1 MIYRMKLQ
9 NEPFKQ
15 IKKGT
20 KEIEIRLNDEKRKF
34 FEIND
39 HIEFINITTLEIMF
53 VKITNL
59 YHFKNFEDLFNYFD
73 NSTLGCGSYEEMY
86 KYYLR
91 EEEKKYGVLGIEI
104 KVLPNVNQVIHN
116 EDNLTL
122 NDANRVTRRAKLIVE
137 NNNDEKKQDNQKSD
151 NNNYSENTNIDLM
164 VLGEIMMGGKVTTNL
179 DYNFLIGGHIDN
191 DESDE
196 QCLTR
201 EVAEESGVTLNFSNI
216 LPIASS
222 NYINKDYPKNGD
234 ITYTNTNYYAIKYD
248 LVPNIEMQN
257 LTEEEIK
264 ENFKLM
270 YIPKNE
276 VINFLENTK
285 EINATLS
292 DTIMAIK
299 VYLNLQ
305 K

>member
-15 IKKGT
+15 IKKEI
-20 KEIEIRLNDEKRKF
+20 KKIEIRLNDEKRKI

-39 HIEFINITTLEIMF
+39 YIEFTNITTLEIMF

-59 YHFKNFEDLFNYFD
+59 YHFKNFEDLFNNFD
-73 NSTLGCGSYEEMY
+73 NSILGCGSYEEMY
-86 KYYLR
+86 KYYSK

-104 KVLPNVNQVIHN
+104 KVLPKVNQVIHN

-122 NDANRVTRRAKLIVE
+122 NDPNKVTLRAKLIVE
-137 NNNDEKKQDNQKSD
+137 NNNDE
-151 NNNYSENTNIDLM
+151 IL
-164 VLGEIMMGGKVTTNL
+164 ICHMGVK
-179 DYNFLIGGHIDN
+179 YFLIGGHIDN

-257 LTEEEIK
+257 LTEEEKK

>member
-1 MIYRMKLQ
+1 MIYKMKLQ
-9 NEPFKQ
+9 GEPFKQ
-15 IKKGT
+15 IKKRI
-20 KEIEIRLNDEKRKF
+20 KKIEIRLNDEKRKF

-39 HIEFINITTLEIMF
+39 YIEFTNISTLEIMF

-59 YHFKNFEDLFNYFD
+59 YHFESFEKLFNNFD
-73 NSTLGCGSYEEMY
+73 NSILGCGSYEEMY
-86 KYYLR
+86 KYYSK

-104 KVLPNVNQVIHN
+104 KVLPKVNQVIHN

-122 NDANRVTRRAKLIVE
+122 NDANKVTRRAKLIVE
-137 NNNDEKKQDNQKSD
+137 NNNDE
-151 NNNYSENTNIDLM
+151 IL
-164 VLGEIMMGGKVTTNL
+164 LCHMGVK
-179 DYNFLIGGHIDN
+179 YFLIGGHIDN

-196 QCLTR
+196 ECLVR

-222 NYINKDYPKNGD
+222 NYINKDYPKNSD

-257 LTEEEIK
+257 LTEEEKK

-276 VINFLENTK
+276 VINFLENNK

>member
-15 IKKGT
+15 IKKGI
-20 KEIEIRLNDEKRKF
+20 KKIEIRLNDEKRKI

-39 HIEFINITTLEIMF
+39 YIEFTNITTLEIMF

-59 YHFKNFEDLFNYFD
+59 YHFESFEKLFNNFD
-73 NSTLGCGSYEEMY
+73 NSILGCGSYEEMY
-86 KYYLR
+86 KYYSR
-91 EEEKKYGVLGIEI
+91 EEENKYGVLGIEI
-104 KVLPNVNQVIHN
+104 KVLPKVNQVIHN

-122 NDANRVTRRAKLIVE
+122 NDANKVTLRAKLIVE
-137 NNNDEKKQDNQKSD
+137 NNNDE
-151 NNNYSENTNIDLM
+151 IL
-164 VLGEIMMGGKVTTNL
+164 ICHMGVK
-179 DYNFLIGGHIDN
+179 YFLIGGHIDN

-201 EVAEESGVTLNFSNI
+201 EVAEESGVTLDFSNI

-257 LTEEEIK
+257 LTEEEKK

>member
-9 NEPFKQ
+9 NEPFNQ
-15 IKKGT
+15 IKLGT
-20 KEIEIRLNDEKRKF
+20 KEIEIRLNDEKRKIF
-34 FEIND
+34 KIND
-39 HIEFINITTLEIMF
+39 YIEFTNISTLEIMF

-59 YHFKNFEDLFNYFD
+59 YHFKNFEKLFNNFD
-73 NSTLGCGSYEEMY
+73 NSILGCGSYEEMY
-86 KYYLR
+86 KYYSK
-91 EEEKKYGVLGIEI
+91 EEENKYGVLGIEI
-104 KVLPNVNQVIHN
+104 KVLPKVNQVIHN

-122 NDANRVTRRAKLIVE
+122 NDANKVTRRAKLIVE
-137 NNNDEKKQDNQKSD
+137 NNNDE
-151 NNNYSENTNIDLM
+151 IL
-164 VLGEIMMGGKVTTNL
+164 ICHMGVK
-179 DYNFLIGGHIDN
+179 YFLIGGHIDN

-257 LTEEEIK
+257 LTEEEKK

>member
-15 IKKGT
+15 MKKEIKK
-20 KEIEIRLNDEKRKF
+20 IEIRLNDEKRKI

-39 HIEFINITTLEIMF
+39 YIEFTNITTLEIMF

-59 YHFKNFEDLFNYFD
+59 CHFESFEDLFNYFD
-73 NSTLGCGSYEEMY
+73 KSTLGCGSYEEMY
-86 KYYLR
+86 KYYSK

-104 KVLPNVNQVIHN
+104 KVLPKVNQVIHN

-122 NDANRVTRRAKLIVE
+122 NDPNKVTLRAKLIVE
-137 NNNDEKKQDNQKSD
+137 NNNDE
-151 NNNYSENTNIDLM
+151 IL
-164 VLGEIMMGGKVTTNL
+164 ICHMGVK
-179 DYNFLIGGHIDN
+179 YFLIGGHIDN

-201 EVAEESGVTLNFSNI
+201 EVAEESGVTLDFSNI

-222 NYINKDYPKNGD
+222 NYINKDYPQNGD

-257 LTEEEIK
+257 LTEEEKK

>member
-15 IKKGT
+15 IKKGI
-20 KEIEIRLNDEKRKF
+20 KKIEIRLNDEKRKI

-39 HIEFINITTLEIMF
+39 YIEFTNITTLEIMF

-59 YHFKNFEDLFNYFD
+59 YHFESFEKLFNNFD
-73 NSTLGCGSYEEMY
+73 NSILGCGSYEEMY
-86 KYYLR
+86 KYYSR

-104 KVLPNVNQVIHN
+104 KVLPKVNQVIHN

-122 NDANRVTRRAKLIVE
+122 NDANKVTLRAKLIVE
-137 NNNDEKKQDNQKSD
+137 NNNDE
-151 NNNYSENTNIDLM
+151 IL
-164 VLGEIMMGGKVTTNL
+164 ICHMGVK
-179 DYNFLIGGHIDN
+179 YFLIGGHIDN

-201 EVAEESGVTLNFSNI
+201 EVAEESGVTLDFSNI

-222 NYINKDYPKNGD
+222 NYINKDYPQNGD
-234 ITYTNTNYYAIKYD
+234 FTYTNTNYYAIKYD

-257 LTEEEIK
+257 LTEEEKK

-276 VINFLENTK
+276 VINFLKNTK

>member
-9 NEPFKQ
+9 NEPFNQ
-15 IKKGT
+15 IKVGT
-20 KEIEIRLNDEKRKF
+20 KKIEIRLNDEKRKVF
-34 FEIND
+34 KIND
-39 HIEFINITTLEIMF
+39 YIEFTNITTLEIMF

-59 YHFKNFEDLFNYFD
+59 YHFESFEKMFNNFD
-73 NSTLGCGSYEEMY
+73 NSLLGGGSYKEMY
-86 KYYLR
+86 NYYSK
-91 EEEKKYGVLGIEI
+91 EEENKYGVLGIEI
-104 KVLPNVNQVIHN
+104 EVLPKVNQVIHN

-137 NNNDEKKQDNQKSD
+137 NSKEEILICHMGT
-151 NNNYSENTNIDLM
+151 NY
-164 VLGEIMMGGKVTTNL
+164 
-179 DYNFLIGGHIDN
+179 FLIGGHVDK

-196 QCLTR
+196 ECLTR

-222 NYINKDYPKNGD
+222 NYINKDYPEED
-234 ITYTNTNYYAIKYD
+234 TITYTNSNYYALKYD

-257 LTEEEIK
+257 LTQEEIN
-264 ENFKLM
+264 ENFELM
-270 YIPKNE
+270 YIPKSE
-276 VINFLENTK
+276 VINFLEKNK
-285 EINATLS
+285 ETCQRKGTLS

>member
-15 IKKGT
+15 IKKEI
-20 KEIEIRLNDEKRKF
+20 KKIEIRLNDEKRKI

-39 HIEFINITTLEIMF
+39 YIEFTNITTLEIMF

-59 YHFKNFEDLFNYFD
+59 YHFKNFEDLFNNFD
-73 NSTLGCGSYEEMY
+73 NSILGCGSYEEMY
-86 KYYLR
+86 KYYSR

-104 KVLPNVNQVIHN
+104 KVLPKVNQVIHN

-122 NDANRVTRRAKLIVE
+122 NDANKVTLRAKLIVE
-137 NNNDEKKQDNQKSD
+137 NNNDE
-151 NNNYSENTNIDLM
+151 IL
-164 VLGEIMMGGKVTTNL
+164 ICHMGVK
-179 DYNFLIGGHIDN
+179 YFLIGGHIDN

-201 EVAEESGVTLNFSNI
+201 EVAEESGVTLDFSNI

-222 NYINKDYPKNGD
+222 NYINKDYPQNGD

-257 LTEEEIK
+257 LTEEEKK

>member
-9 NEPFKQ
+9 NEPFNQ
-15 IKKGT
+15 IKLGT
-20 KEIEIRLNDEKRKF
+20 KEIEIRLNDEKRKIF
-34 FEIND
+34 KIND
-39 HIEFINITTLEIMF
+39 YIEFTNISTLEIMF

-59 YHFKNFEDLFNYFD
+59 YHFKNFEKLFNNFD
-73 NSTLGCGSYEEMY
+73 NSILGCGSYEEMY
-86 KYYLR
+86 KYYSK
-91 EEEKKYGVLGIEI
+91 EEENKYGVLGIEI
-104 KVLPNVNQVIHN
+104 KVLPKVNQVIHN

-122 NDANRVTRRAKLIVE
+122 NDANKVTRRAKLIVE
-137 NNNDEKKQDNQKSD
+137 NNNDE
-151 NNNYSENTNIDLM
+151 IL
-164 VLGEIMMGGKVTTNL
+164 ICHMGVK
-179 DYNFLIGGHIDN
+179 YFLIGGHIDN

-196 QCLTR
+196 ECLVR
-201 EVAEESGVTLNFSNI
+201 EVAEESGITLDFSNI

-257 LTEEEIK
+257 LTEEEKK

>member
-15 IKKGT
+15 IKKEI
-20 KEIEIRLNDEKRKF
+20 KKIEIRLNDEKRKI

-39 HIEFINITTLEIMF
+39 YIEFTNITTLEIMF

-59 YHFKNFEDLFNYFD
+59 YHFESFEKLFNNFD
-73 NSTLGCGSYEEMY
+73 NSILGCGSYEEMY
-86 KYYLR
+86 KYYSK

-104 KVLPNVNQVIHN
+104 KVLPKVNQVIHN

-122 NDANRVTRRAKLIVE
+122 NDANKVTLRAKLIVE
-137 NNNDEKKQDNQKSD
+137 NNNDE
-151 NNNYSENTNIDLM
+151 IL
-164 VLGEIMMGGKVTTNL
+164 ICHMGVK
-179 DYNFLIGGHIDN
+179 YFLIGGHIDN

-201 EVAEESGVTLNFSNI
+201 EVVEESGVILDFSNI

-222 NYINKDYPKNGD
+222 NYINKDYPQNGD

-257 LTEEEIK
+257 LTEEEKK

>member
-15 IKKGT
+15 IKKEI
-20 KEIEIRLNDEKRKF
+20 KKIEIRLNDEKRKI

-39 HIEFINITTLEIMF
+39 YIEFTNITTLEIMF

-59 YHFKNFEDLFNYFD
+59 YHFKNFEDLFNNFD
-73 NSTLGCGSYEEMY
+73 NSILGCGSYEEMY
-86 KYYLR
+86 KYYSR

-104 KVLPNVNQVIHN
+104 KVLPKVNQVIHN

-122 NDANRVTRRAKLIVE
+122 NDANKVTLRAKLIVE
-137 NNNDEKKQDNQKSD
+137 NNNDE
-151 NNNYSENTNIDLM
+151 IL
-164 VLGEIMMGGKVTTNL
+164 ICHMGVK
-179 DYNFLIGGHIDN
+179 YFLIGGHIDN

-257 LTEEEIK
+257 LTEEEKK

-270 YIPKNE
+270 YIPKNK

>member
-15 IKKGT
+15 IKKEI
-20 KEIEIRLNDEKRKF
+20 KKIEIRLNDEKRKI

-39 HIEFINITTLEIMF
+39 YIEFTNITTLEIMF

-59 YHFKNFEDLFNYFD
+59 YHFESFEKLFNNFD
-73 NSTLGCGSYEEMY
+73 NSILGCGSYEEMY
-86 KYYLR
+86 KYYSK

-104 KVLPNVNQVIHN
+104 KVLPKVNQVIHN

-122 NDANRVTRRAKLIVE
+122 NDANKVTLRAKLIVE
-137 NNNDEKKQDNQKSD
+137 NNNDE
-151 NNNYSENTNIDLM
+151 IL
-164 VLGEIMMGGKVTTNL
+164 ICHMGVK
-179 DYNFLIGGHIDN
+179 YFLIGGHIDN

-201 EVAEESGVTLNFSNI
+201 EVAEESGVTLHFSNI

-257 LTEEEIK
+257 LTEEEKK

>member
-15 IKKGT
+15 IKKEI
-20 KEIEIRLNDEKRKF
+20 KKIEIRLNDEKRKI

-39 HIEFINITTLEIMF
+39 YIEFTNITTLEIMF

-59 YHFKNFEDLFNYFD
+59 YHFESFEKLFNNFD
-73 NSTLGCGSYEEMY
+73 NSILGCGSYEEMY
-86 KYYLR
+86 KYYSR

-104 KVLPNVNQVIHN
+104 KVLPKVNQVIHN

-122 NDANRVTRRAKLIVE
+122 NDANKVTLRAKLIVE
-137 NNNDEKKQDNQKSD
+137 NNNDE
-151 NNNYSENTNIDLM
+151 IL
-164 VLGEIMMGGKVTTNL
+164 ICHMGVK
-179 DYNFLIGGHIDN
+179 YFLIGGHIDN

-201 EVAEESGVTLNFSNI
+201 EVAEESGVTLDFSNI

-257 LTEEEIK
+257 LTEEEKK

-299 VYLNLQ
+299 V
-305 K
+305 

>member
-1 MIYRMKLQ
+1 MIFRMKLQ

-15 IKKGT
+15 IKKEI
-20 KEIEIRLNDEKRKF
+20 KKIEIRLNDEKRKI

-39 HIEFINITTLEIMF
+39 YIEFTNITTLEIMF

-59 YHFKNFEDLFNYFD
+59 YHFESFEKLFNNFD
-73 NSTLGCGSYEEMY
+73 NSILGCGSYEEMY
-86 KYYLR
+86 KYYSR
-91 EEEKKYGVLGIEI
+91 EEENKYGVLGIEI
-104 KVLPNVNQVIHN
+104 KVLPKVNQVIHN

-122 NDANRVTRRAKLIVE
+122 NDANKVTLRAKLIVE
-137 NNNDEKKQDNQKSD
+137 NNNDE
-151 NNNYSENTNIDLM
+151 IL
-164 VLGEIMMGGKVTTNL
+164 ICHMGVK
-179 DYNFLIGGHIDN
+179 YFLIGGHIDN

-222 NYINKDYPKNGD
+222 NYINKDYPQNGD

-257 LTEEEIK
+257 LTEEEKK

-276 VINFLENTK
+276 VINFLKNNK

>member
-9 NEPFKQ
+9 NEPFNQ
-15 IKKGT
+15 IKLGT
-20 KEIEIRLNDEKRKF
+20 KEIEIRLNDDKRKMF
-34 FEIND
+34 KIND
-39 HIEFINITTLEIMF
+39 YIEFTNITTLEIMF

-59 YHFKNFEDLFNYFD
+59 YHFKNFEDLFYYFD

-86 KYYLR
+86 KYYSK

-104 KVLPNVNQVIHN
+104 KVLPKVNQVIHN

-122 NDANRVTRRAKLIVE
+122 NDANKVTRRAKLIVE
-137 NNNDEKKQDNQKSD
+137 NNNDE
-151 NNNYSENTNIDLM
+151 IL
-164 VLGEIMMGGKVTTNL
+164 ICHMGVK
-179 DYNFLIGGHIDN
+179 YFLIGGHIDN

-201 EVAEESGVTLNFSNI
+201 EVAEESGVTLDFSNI

>member
-9 NEPFKQ
+9 NEPFNQ
-15 IKKGT
+15 IKLGT
-20 KEIEIRLNDEKRKF
+20 KEIEIRLNDEKRKMF
-34 FEIND
+34 KIND
-39 HIEFINITTLEIMF
+39 YIEFTNISTLEIMF

-59 YHFKNFEDLFNYFD
+59 YHFESFEKLFNNFD
-73 NSTLGCGSYEEMY
+73 NSILGCSSYEEMY
-86 KYYLR
+86 KYYSK
-91 EEEKKYGVLGIEI
+91 EEENKYGVLGIEI
-104 KVLPNVNQVIHN
+104 KVLPRVNQVIHN

-137 NNNDEKKQDNQKSD
+137 NNSDE
-151 NNNYSENTNIDLM
+151 IL
-164 VLGEIMMGGKVTTNL
+164 ICHMGVK
-179 DYNFLIGGHIDN
+179 YFLIGGHIDN

-222 NYINKDYPKNGD
+222 NYINKNYPKNGD

>member
-15 IKKGT
+15 IKKGI
-20 KEIEIRLNDEKRKF
+20 KKIEIRLNDEKRKI

-39 HIEFINITTLEIMF
+39 YIEFTNITTLEIMF

-59 YHFKNFEDLFNYFD
+59 YHFESFEKLFNNFD
-73 NSTLGCGSYEEMY
+73 NSILGCGSYEEMY
-86 KYYLR
+86 KYYSK

-104 KVLPNVNQVIHN
+104 KVLPKVNQVIHN

-122 NDANRVTRRAKLIVE
+122 NDANKVTLRAKLIVE
-137 NNNDEKKQDNQKSD
+137 NNNDE
-151 NNNYSENTNIDLM
+151 IL
-164 VLGEIMMGGKVTTNL
+164 ICHMGVK
-179 DYNFLIGGHIDN
+179 YFLIGGHIDN

-201 EVAEESGVTLNFSNI
+201 EVAEESGVTLDFSNI

-257 LTEEEIK
+257 LTEEEKK

>member
-15 IKKGT
+15 IKKGI
-20 KEIEIRLNDEKRKF
+20 KKIEIRLNDEKRKI

-39 HIEFINITTLEIMF
+39 YIEFTNITTLEIMF

-73 NSTLGCGSYEEMY
+73 NSILGCSSYEEMY
-86 KYYLR
+86 KYYSK

-104 KVLPNVNQVIHN
+104 KVLPKVNQVIHN
-116 EDNLTL
+116 EDNLSL

-137 NNNDEKKQDNQKSD
+137 NNNDE
-151 NNNYSENTNIDLM
+151 IL
-164 VLGEIMMGGKVTTNL
+164 ICHMGVK
-179 DYNFLIGGHIDN
+179 YFLIGGHIDN

-196 QCLTR
+196 QCLIR
-201 EVAEESGVTLNFSNI
+201 EVAEESGITLDFSNI

-257 LTEEEIK
+257 LTEEEKK

>member
-15 IKKGT
+15 IKKEI
-20 KEIEIRLNDEKRKF
+20 KKIEIRLNDEKRKI

-39 HIEFINITTLEIMF
+39 YIEFTNITTLEIMF

-59 YHFKNFEDLFNYFD
+59 YHFKNFEDLFNNFD
-73 NSTLGCGSYEEMY
+73 NSILGCGSYEEMY
-86 KYYLR
+86 KYYSR

-104 KVLPNVNQVIHN
+104 KVLPKVNQVIHDK
-116 EDNLTL
+116 DNLTL
-122 NDANRVTRRAKLIVE
+122 NDANKVTLRAKLIVE
-137 NNNDEKKQDNQKSD
+137 NNNDE
-151 NNNYSENTNIDLM
+151 IL
-164 VLGEIMMGGKVTTNL
+164 ICHMGVK
-179 DYNFLIGGHIDN
+179 YFLIGGHIDN

-201 EVAEESGVTLNFSNI
+201 EVAEESGVTLDFSNI

-222 NYINKDYPKNGD
+222 NYINKDYPQNGD
-234 ITYTNTNYYAIKYD
+234 FTYTNTNYYAIKYD

-257 LTEEEIK
+257 LTEEEKK

>member
-15 IKKGT
+15 IKKEI
-20 KEIEIRLNDEKRKF
+20 KKIEIRLNDEKRKI

-39 HIEFINITTLEIMF
+39 YIEFTNITTLEIMF

-59 YHFKNFEDLFNYFD
+59 CHFESFEDLFNYFD
-73 NSTLGCGSYEEMY
+73 KSTLGCGSYEEMY
-86 KYYLR
+86 KYYSR
-91 EEEKKYGVLGIEI
+91 EEENKYGVLGIEI
-104 KVLPNVNQVIHN
+104 KVLPKVNQVIHN

-122 NDANRVTRRAKLIVE
+122 NDANKVTLRAKLIVE
-137 NNNDEKKQDNQKSD
+137 NNNDE
-151 NNNYSENTNIDLM
+151 IL
-164 VLGEIMMGGKVTTNL
+164 ICHMGVK
-179 DYNFLIGGHIDN
+179 YFLIGGHIDN

-222 NYINKDYPKNGD
+222 NYINKDYPQNGD

-257 LTEEEIK
+257 LTEEEKK

>member
-1 MIYRMKLQ
+1 MIFRMKLQ

-15 IKKGT
+15 IKKEI
-20 KEIEIRLNDEKRKF
+20 KKIEIRLNDEKRKI

-39 HIEFINITTLEIMF
+39 YIEFTNITTLEIMF

-59 YHFKNFEDLFNYFD
+59 YHFESFEKLFNNFD
-73 NSTLGCGSYEEMY
+73 NSILGCGSYEEMY
-86 KYYLR
+86 KYYSR

-104 KVLPNVNQVIHN
+104 KVLPKVNQVIHN

-122 NDANRVTRRAKLIVE
+122 NDANKVTLRAKLIVE
-137 NNNDEKKQDNQKSD
+137 NNNDE
-151 NNNYSENTNIDLM
+151 IL
-164 VLGEIMMGGKVTTNL
+164 ICHMGVK
-179 DYNFLIGGHIDN
+179 YFLIGGHIDN

-201 EVAEESGVTLNFSNI
+201 EVAEESGVTLDFSNI

-222 NYINKDYPKNGD
+222 NYINKDYPQNGD

-257 LTEEEIK
+257 LTEEEKK

-270 YIPKNE
+270 YIHKNE

>member
-9 NEPFKQ
+9 GEPFKQ
-15 IKKGT
+15 IKKGI
-20 KEIEIRLNDEKRKF
+20 KKIEIRLNDEKRKF

-39 HIEFINITTLEIMF
+39 YIEFTNISTLEIMF

-59 YHFKNFEDLFNYFD
+59 YHFESFEKLFNNFD
-73 NSTLGCGSYEEMY
+73 NSILGCGSYEEMY
-86 KYYLR
+86 KYYSK
-91 EEEKKYGVLGIEI
+91 EEENKYGVLGIEI
-104 KVLPNVNQVIHN
+104 KVLPKVNQVIHN

-122 NDANRVTRRAKLIVE
+122 NDANKVTRRAKLIVE
-137 NNNDEKKQDNQKSD
+137 NNNDE
-151 NNNYSENTNIDLM
+151 IL
-164 VLGEIMMGGKVTTNL
+164 ICHMGVK
-179 DYNFLIGGHIDN
+179 YFLIGGHIDN

-257 LTEEEIK
+257 LTEEEKK

>member
-9 NEPFKQ
+9 NEPFNQ
-15 IKKGT
+15 IKLGIK
-20 KEIEIRLNDEKRKF
+20 KIEIRLNDEKRKNF
-34 FEIND
+34 KIND
-39 HIEFINITTLEIMF
+39 YIEFTNISTLEIMF

-73 NSTLGCGSYEEMY
+73 NLILGCGSYEEMY
-86 KYYLR
+86 KYYSK
-91 EEEKKYGVLGIEI
+91 EEENKYGILGIEI
-104 KVLPNVNQVIHN
+104 KVLPKVNQVIHN

-137 NNNDEKKQDNQKSD
+137 NNNDE
-151 NNNYSENTNIDLM
+151 IL
-164 VLGEIMMGGKVTTNL
+164 ICHMGVK
-179 DYNFLIGGHIDN
+179 YFLIGGHIDN

-201 EVAEESGVTLNFSNI
+201 EVAEESGVTLDFSNI

-257 LTEEEIK
+257 LTEEEKK

>member
-9 NEPFKQ
+9 GEPFKQ
-15 IKKGT
+15 IKKGI
-20 KEIEIRLNDEKRKF
+20 KKIEIRLNDEKRKF

-39 HIEFINITTLEIMF
+39 YIEFTNISTLEIMF

-59 YHFKNFEDLFNYFD
+59 YHFESFEKLFNNFD
-73 NSTLGCGSYEEMY
+73 NSILGCGSYEEMY
-86 KYYLR
+86 KYYSK
-91 EEEKKYGVLGIEI
+91 EEENKNGVLGIEI
-104 KVLPNVNQVIHN
+104 KVLPKVNQVIHN

-137 NNNDEKKQDNQKSD
+137 NNNDE
-151 NNNYSENTNIDLM
+151 IL
-164 VLGEIMMGGKVTTNL
+164 ICHMGVK
-179 DYNFLIGGHIDN
+179 YFLIGGHIDN

-196 QCLTR
+196 ECLVR

-222 NYINKDYPKNGD
+222 NYINKDYPKNSD

-257 LTEEEIK
+257 LTEEEKK

>member
-15 IKKGT
+15 IKKEI
-20 KEIEIRLNDEKRKF
+20 KKIEIRLNDEKRKI

-39 HIEFINITTLEIMF
+39 YIEFTNITTLEIMF

-59 YHFKNFEDLFNYFD
+59 YHFESFEKLFNNFD
-73 NSTLGCGSYEEMY
+73 NSILGCGSYEEMY
-86 KYYLR
+86 KYYSK

-104 KVLPNVNQVIHN
+104 KVLPKVNQVIHN

-122 NDANRVTRRAKLIVE
+122 NDANKVTLRAKLIVE
-137 NNNDEKKQDNQKSD
+137 NNN
-151 NNNYSENTNIDLM
+151 
-164 VLGEIMMGGKVTTNL
+164 GEILICHMGVK
-179 DYNFLIGGHIDN
+179 YFLIGGHIDN

-201 EVAEESGVTLNFSNI
+201 EVAEESGVTLDFSNI

-222 NYINKDYPKNGD
+222 NYINKYYPKNGD

-257 LTEEEIK
+257 LTEEEKK

-276 VINFLENTK
+276 VINFLKNTK

>member
-9 NEPFKQ
+9 NEPFNQ
-15 IKKGT
+15 IKLGIK
-20 KEIEIRLNDEKRKF
+20 KIEIRLNDEKRKI

-39 HIEFINITTLEIMF
+39 YIEFTNISTLEIMF

-73 NSTLGCGSYEEMY
+73 NSTLGCSSYEKMY
-86 KYYLR
+86 KYYSR
-91 EEEKKYGVLGIEI
+91 EEENKYGILGIEI
-104 KVLPNVNQVIHN
+104 KVLPKVNQVIHN

-137 NNNDEKKQDNQKSD
+137 NNNDE
-151 NNNYSENTNIDLM
+151 IL
-164 VLGEIMMGGKVTTNL
+164 ICHMGVK
-179 DYNFLIGGHIDN
+179 YFLIGGHIDN

>member
-15 IKKGT
+15 IKKEI
-20 KEIEIRLNDEKRKF
+20 KKIEIRLNDEKRKI

-39 HIEFINITTLEIMF
+39 YIEFTNITTLEIMF

-59 YHFKNFEDLFNYFD
+59 YHFESFEKLFNNFD
-73 NSTLGCGSYEEMY
+73 NSILGCGSYEEMY
-86 KYYLR
+86 KYYSR

-104 KVLPNVNQVIHN
+104 KVLPKVNQVIHN

-122 NDANRVTRRAKLIVE
+122 NDANKVTLRAKLIVE
-137 NNNDEKKQDNQKSD
+137 NNNDE
-151 NNNYSENTNIDLM
+151 IL
-164 VLGEIMMGGKVTTNL
+164 ICHMGVK
-179 DYNFLIGGHIDN
+179 YFLIGGHIDN

-201 EVAEESGVTLNFSNI
+201 EVAEESGVTLDFSNI

-222 NYINKDYPKNGD
+222 NYINKDYPQNGD

-257 LTEEEIK
+257 LTEEEKK

>member
-15 IKKGT
+15 IKKEI
-20 KEIEIRLNDEKRKF
+20 KKIEIRLNDEKRKI

-39 HIEFINITTLEIMF
+39 YIEFTNITTLEIMF

-59 YHFKNFEDLFNYFD
+59 YHFESFEKLFNNFD
-73 NSTLGCGSYEEMY
+73 NSILGCGSYEEMY
-86 KYYLR
+86 KYYSR

-104 KVLPNVNQVIHN
+104 KVLPKVNQVIHN

-122 NDANRVTRRAKLIVE
+122 NDPNKVTLRAKLIVE
-137 NNNDEKKQDNQKSD
+137 NNNDE
-151 NNNYSENTNIDLM
+151 IL
-164 VLGEIMMGGKVTTNL
+164 ICHMGVK
-179 DYNFLIGGHIDN
+179 YFLIGGHIDN

-222 NYINKDYPKNGD
+222 NYINKDYPQNGD

-257 LTEEEIK
+257 LTEEEKK

>member
-15 IKKGT
+15 IKKEI
-20 KEIEIRLNDEKRKF
+20 KKIEIRLNDEKRKI

-39 HIEFINITTLEIMF
+39 YIEFTNITTLEIMF

-59 YHFKNFEDLFNYFD
+59 YHFESFEKLFNNFD
-73 NSTLGCGSYEEMY
+73 NSILGCGSYEEMY
-86 KYYLR
+86 KYYSR
-91 EEEKKYGVLGIEI
+91 EEENKYGVLGIEI
-104 KVLPNVNQVIHN
+104 KVLPKVNQVIHN

-122 NDANRVTRRAKLIVE
+122 NDANKVTLRAKLIVE
-137 NNNDEKKQDNQKSD
+137 NNNDE
-151 NNNYSENTNIDLM
+151 IL
-164 VLGEIMMGGKVTTNL
+164 ICHMGVK
-179 DYNFLIGGHIDN
+179 YFLIGGHIDN
-191 DESDE
+191 DESDK

-201 EVAEESGVTLNFSNI
+201 EVAEESGVTLDFSNI

-257 LTEEEIK
+257 LTEEEKK

>member
-9 NEPFKQ
+9 GEPFKQ
-15 IKKGT
+15 IKKGI
-20 KEIEIRLNDEKRKF
+20 KKIEIRLNDEKRKF

-39 HIEFINITTLEIMF
+39 YIEFTNISTLEIMF

-59 YHFKNFEDLFNYFD
+59 YHFESFEKLFNNFD
-73 NSTLGCGSYEEMY
+73 NSILGCGSYEEMY
-86 KYYLR
+86 KYYSK

-104 KVLPNVNQVIHN
+104 KVLSRVNQVIHN

-137 NNNDEKKQDNQKSD
+137 NNNDE
-151 NNNYSENTNIDLM
+151 IL
-164 VLGEIMMGGKVTTNL
+164 ICHMGVK
-179 DYNFLIGGHIDN
+179 YFLIGGHIDN

-196 QCLTR
+196 ECLVR

-248 LVPNIEMQN
+248 LVPNIELQN
-257 LTEEEIK
+257 LTEKEKK

>member
-9 NEPFKQ
+9 GEPFKQ
-15 IKKGT
+15 IKKRI
-20 KEIEIRLNDEKRKF
+20 KKIEIRLNDEKRKF

-39 HIEFINITTLEIMF
+39 YIEFTNISTLEIMF

-59 YHFKNFEDLFNYFD
+59 YHFESFEKLFNNFD
-73 NSTLGCGSYEEMY
+73 NSILGCGSYEEMY
-86 KYYLR
+86 KYYSK

-104 KVLPNVNQVIHN
+104 KVLLRVNQVIHN

-137 NNNDEKKQDNQKSD
+137 NNNN
-151 NNNYSENTNIDLM
+151 
-164 VLGEIMMGGKVTTNL
+164 EILICHMGVK
-179 DYNFLIGGHIDN
+179 YFLIGGHIDN

-196 QCLTR
+196 ECLVR

-257 LTEEEIK
+257 LTEEEKK

-276 VINFLENTK
+276 VINFLENIK

>member
-1 MIYRMKLQ
+1 MIFRMKLQ

-15 IKKGT
+15 IKKEI
-20 KEIEIRLNDEKRKF
+20 KKIEIRLNDEKRKI

-39 HIEFINITTLEIMF
+39 YIEFTNITTLEIMF

-59 YHFKNFEDLFNYFD
+59 YHFESFEKLFNNFD
-73 NSTLGCGSYEEMY
+73 NSILGCGSYEEMY
-86 KYYLR
+86 KYYSR
-91 EEEKKYGVLGIEI
+91 EEENKYGVLGIEI
-104 KVLPNVNQVIHN
+104 KVLPKVNQVIHN

-122 NDANRVTRRAKLIVE
+122 NDPNKVTLRAKLIVE
-137 NNNDEKKQDNQKSD
+137 NNNDE
-151 NNNYSENTNIDLM
+151 IL
-164 VLGEIMMGGKVTTNL
+164 ICHMGVK
-179 DYNFLIGGHIDN
+179 YFLIGGHIDN

-201 EVAEESGVTLNFSNI
+201 EVAEESGVTLDFSNI

-222 NYINKDYPKNGD
+222 NYINKDYPQNGD

-257 LTEEEIK
+257 LTEEEKK

-276 VINFLENTK
+276 VINFLENTN

>member
-1 MIYRMKLQ
+1 MIHRMKLQ

-15 IKKGT
+15 IKKEI
-20 KEIEIRLNDEKRKF
+20 KKIEIRLNDEKRKI

-39 HIEFINITTLEIMF
+39 YIEFTNITTLEIMF

-59 YHFKNFEDLFNYFD
+59 YHFESFEKLFNNFD
-73 NSTLGCGSYEEMY
+73 NSILGCGSYEEMY
-86 KYYLR
+86 KYYSR

-104 KVLPNVNQVIHN
+104 KVLPKVNQVIHN

-122 NDANRVTRRAKLIVE
+122 NDANKVTLRAKLIVE
-137 NNNDEKKQDNQKSD
+137 NNNDE
-151 NNNYSENTNIDLM
+151 IL
-164 VLGEIMMGGKVTTNL
+164 ICHMGVK
-179 DYNFLIGGHIDN
+179 YFLIGGHIDN

-201 EVAEESGVTLNFSNI
+201 EVAEESGVTLDFSNI

-257 LTEEEIK
+257 LTEEEKK

>member
-15 IKKGT
+15 IKKGI
-20 KEIEIRLNDEKRKF
+20 KKIEIRLNDEKRKI

-39 HIEFINITTLEIMF
+39 YIEFTNITTLEIMF

-73 NSTLGCGSYEEMY
+73 KSTLGCGSYEEMY
-86 KYYLR
+86 KYYSR

-104 KVLPNVNQVIHN
+104 KVLPKVNQVIHN

-122 NDANRVTRRAKLIVE
+122 NDANKVTLRAKLIVE
-137 NNNDEKKQDNQKSD
+137 NNSDE
-151 NNNYSENTNIDLM
+151 IL
-164 VLGEIMMGGKVTTNL
+164 ICHMGVK
-179 DYNFLIGGHIDN
+179 YFLIGGHIDN

-222 NYINKDYPKNGD
+222 NYINKDYPQNGD

-257 LTEEEIK
+257 LTEEEKK

>member
-1 MIYRMKLQ
+1 MIYRMRLQ
-9 NEPFKQ
+9 NEPFNQ
-15 IKKGT
+15 IKLGT
-20 KEIEIRLNDEKRKF
+20 KEIEIRLNDDKRKMF
-34 FEIND
+34 KIND
-39 HIEFINITTLEIMF
+39 YIEFTNISTLEIMF
-53 VKITNL
+53 VKVTNL
-59 YHFKNFEDLFNYFD
+59 YHFESFEKLFNNFD
-73 NSTLGCGSYEEMY
+73 NSILGCSSYEEMY
-86 KYYLR
+86 KYYSK
-91 EEEKKYGVLGIEI
+91 EEENKYGVLGIEI
-104 KVLPNVNQVIHN
+104 KVLPRVNQVIHN

-137 NNNDEKKQDNQKSD
+137 NNSDE
-151 NNNYSENTNIDLM
+151 IL
-164 VLGEIMMGGKVTTNL
+164 ICHMGVK
-179 DYNFLIGGHIDN
+179 YFLIGGHIDN

-201 EVAEESGVTLNFSNI
+201 EVAEESGITLDFSNI

-257 LTEEEIK
+257 LTEEEKK

>member
-1 MIYRMKLQ
+1 MIFRMKLQ

-15 IKKGT
+15 IKKGI
-20 KEIEIRLNDEKRKF
+20 KKIEIRLNDEKRKI

-39 HIEFINITTLEIMF
+39 YIEFTNITTLEIMF

-59 YHFKNFEDLFNYFD
+59 YHYKNFEDLFNYFD
-73 NSTLGCGSYEEMY
+73 KSTLGCGSYEEMY
-86 KYYLR
+86 KYYSK

-104 KVLPNVNQVIHN
+104 KVLPKVNQVIHN

-122 NDANRVTRRAKLIVE
+122 NDANKVTLRAKLIVE
-137 NNNDEKKQDNQKSD
+137 NNNDE
-151 NNNYSENTNIDLM
+151 IL
-164 VLGEIMMGGKVTTNL
+164 ICHMGVK
-179 DYNFLIGGHIDN
+179 YFLIGGHIDN

-222 NYINKDYPKNGD
+222 NYINKDYPQNGD

-257 LTEEEIK
+257 LTEEEKK

>member
-15 IKKGT
+15 IKKEI
-20 KEIEIRLNDEKRKF
+20 KKIEIRLNDEKRKI

-39 HIEFINITTLEIMF
+39 YIEFTNITTLEIMF

-59 YHFKNFEDLFNYFD
+59 YHFESFEKLFNNFD
-73 NSTLGCGSYEEMY
+73 NSILGCGSYEEMY
-86 KYYLR
+86 KYYSR

-104 KVLPNVNQVIHN
+104 KVLPKVNQVIHN

-122 NDANRVTRRAKLIVE
+122 NDANKVTLRAKLIVE
-137 NNNDEKKQDNQKSD
+137 NNNDE
-151 NNNYSENTNIDLM
+151 IL
-164 VLGEIMMGGKVTTNL
+164 ICHMGVK
-179 DYNFLIGGHIDN
+179 YFLIGGHIDN

-222 NYINKDYPKNGD
+222 NYINKDYPQNGD

-257 LTEEEIK
+257 LTEEEKK

-276 VINFLENTK
+276 VINFLKNNK

>member
-1 MIYRMKLQ
+1 MIYRMRLQ
-9 NEPFKQ
+9 NEPFNQ
-15 IKKGT
+15 IKLGT
-20 KEIEIRLNDEKRKF
+20 KEIEIRLNDDKRKMF
-34 FEIND
+34 KIND
-39 HIEFINITTLEIMF
+39 YIEFTNISTLEIMF
-53 VKITNL
+53 VKVTNL
-59 YHFKNFEDLFNYFD
+59 YHFESFEKLFNNFD
-73 NSTLGCGSYEEMY
+73 NSILGCSSYEEMY
-86 KYYLR
+86 KYYSK
-91 EEEKKYGVLGIEI
+91 EEENKYGVLGIEI
-104 KVLPNVNQVIHN
+104 KVLPRVNQVIHN

-137 NNNDEKKQDNQKSD
+137 NNSDE
-151 NNNYSENTNIDLM
+151 IL
-164 VLGEIMMGGKVTTNL
+164 ICHMGVK
-179 DYNFLIGGHIDN
+179 YFLIGGHIDN

-201 EVAEESGVTLNFSNI
+201 EVAEESGVTLNFSDI

-257 LTEEEIK
+257 LTEEEKK

>member
-1 MIYRMKLQ
+1 
-9 NEPFKQ
+9 
-15 IKKGT
+15 
-20 KEIEIRLNDEKRKF
+20 
-34 FEIND
+34 
-39 HIEFINITTLEIMF
+39 MF

-73 NSTLGCGSYEEMY
+73 NSTLGCDSYEEMY

-137 NNNDEKKQDNQKSD
+137 NNNDE
-151 NNNYSENTNIDLM
+151 IL
-164 VLGEIMMGGKVTTNL
+164 ICHMGVK
-179 DYNFLIGGHIDN
+179 YFLIGGHIDN

-201 EVAEESGVTLNFSNI
+201 EVAEESGVTLDFSNI

-222 NYINKDYPKNGD
+222 NYINKNYPKNGD

-285 EINATLS
+285 KINATLS

>member
-9 NEPFKQ
+9 GEPFKQ
-15 IKKGT
+15 IKKRI
-20 KEIEIRLNDEKRKF
+20 KKIEIRLNDEKRKF

-39 HIEFINITTLEIMF
+39 YIEFTNISTLEIMF

-59 YHFKNFEDLFNYFD
+59 YHFESFEKLFNNFD
-73 NSTLGCGSYEEMY
+73 NSILGCGSYEEMY
-86 KYYLR
+86 KYYSK
-91 EEEKKYGVLGIEI
+91 EEENKYGVLGIEI
-104 KVLPNVNQVIHN
+104 KVLPKVNQVIHN

-122 NDANRVTRRAKLIVE
+122 NDANKVTRRAKLIVE
-137 NNNDEKKQDNQKSD
+137 NNNN
-151 NNNYSENTNIDLM
+151 
-164 VLGEIMMGGKVTTNL
+164 EILICHMGVK
-179 DYNFLIGGHIDN
+179 YFLIGGHIDN

-196 QCLTR
+196 ECLVR
-201 EVAEESGVTLNFSNI
+201 EVAEESGVTLDFSNI

-248 LVPNIEMQN
+248 LVPNIELQN
-257 LTEEEIK
+257 LTEEEKK

-270 YIPKNE
+270 CIPKNE
-276 VINFLENTK
+276 VINFLENNK